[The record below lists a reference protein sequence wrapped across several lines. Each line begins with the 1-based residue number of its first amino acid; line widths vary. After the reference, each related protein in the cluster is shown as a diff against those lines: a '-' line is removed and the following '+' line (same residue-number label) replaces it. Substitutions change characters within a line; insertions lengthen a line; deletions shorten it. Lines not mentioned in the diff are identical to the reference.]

1 MVRSE
6 LSTTAAK
13 RHRTNDAN
21 EMGFSNGRNLEH
33 LAATAPRKRKR
44 AFYRDAPCGRRTD
57 ERREG
62 STQEGRKKEERRD
75 GRNESRLKKAKD

>member
-44 AFYRDAPCGRRTD
+44 AFYRNARCGD

>member
-13 RHRTNDAN
+13 CHRTNDAN

-44 AFYRDAPCGRRTD
+44 AFYRDAPRGD
-57 ERREG
+57 ERTNEEREA
-62 STQEGRKKEERRD
+62 RRKEERRKSEGMD
-75 GRNESRLKKAKD
+75 ETSPG

>member
-44 AFYRDAPCGRRTD
+44 AFYRDAPCGD
-57 ERREG
+57 ERTNEEREA
-62 STQEGRKKEERRD
+62 RRKEERRKSEGMD
-75 GRNESRLKKAKD
+75 ETSPG